1 MIIKYLA
8 FLSIFIS
15 GFFTLVLFL
24 KKSPTKRANNILAI
38 SFLITTLCSL
48 LLFYL
53 FIAYQQHSY
62 QMLRFFVPLDIP
74 LLTAIGPCIYFYVQ
88 QVLGTNIRFRSFKQ
102 WIHFIWLLPS
112 IVYVFYFMMLPA
124 DTRVMLLFENGKHE
138 SWEINTLTNIFL
150 VQLSSYLLICYLLVN
165 KQLKVSQFII
175 YNTSKIDISWLR
187 TYFVLN
193 LIIMLVS
200 IPFCIFF
207 DNDYTDTIIALLA
220 LVCQSIYIFIK
231 SIWQTV
237 PFKEFIVENTE
248 MAFNVEKPKATT
260 LLMTEDTAQ
269 DYITELTKII
279 RENKHYL
286 QSDYTIQNLADDSNI
301 SVHHISNT
309 INTLLQKSYTDF
321 INEFR
326 IEDAKLLLQDPKSQ
340 NYTIEKIAFD
350 CGFGSKQNFNLV
362 FKKIVKITPS
372 EYRKSILS

>member
-1 MIIKYLA
+1 
-8 FLSIFIS
+8 
-15 GFFTLVLFL
+15 
-24 KKSPTKRANNILAI
+24 
-38 SFLITTLCSL
+38 
-48 LLFYL
+48 
-53 FIAYQQHSY
+53 
-62 QMLRFFVPLDIP
+62 
-74 LLTAIGPCIYFYVQ
+74 
-88 QVLGTNIRFRSFKQ
+88 
-102 WIHFIWLLPS
+102 
-112 IVYVFYFMMLPA
+112 MMLPA

-138 SWEINTLTNIFL
+138 SWEINILTNIFL

-248 MAFNVEKPKATT
+248 MAFNVEEPKATT